1 MTGRAVKP
9 LSWIVAGTV
18 VVLLTRSIAY
28 AIAPSSA
35 ARVLE
40 HRAGG
45 PALPVLTLVALA
57 LGGSLAVAIC
67 WLAAFGVRERA
78 LLEARTLAG
87 SAPRFRPARTLA
99 SAIALAAITSLAG
112 GLFEAYLH
120 WRAGLGW
127 HGVQCVFGPVHRDL
141 LPIATALSFVAAAL
155 LAAAEHVAAW
165 MRRTFALLRA
175 LPPALLRAAGGS
187 GVLVDAPRAR
197 ISLLR
202 RQAAR
207 AACVLLTFTSNQKET
222 HRCSC
227 CTQGRALSSCPS

>member
-1 MTGRAVKP
+1 MTGRAVKA
-9 LSWIVAGTV
+9 LSWILAATL
-18 VVLLTRSIAY
+18 VVLLARSIAY
-28 AIAPSSA
+28 AISPTPA
-35 ARVLE
+35 ARVLQ

-57 LGGSLAVAIC
+57 LGSLLAAAIC

-78 LLEARTLAG
+78 LLERRALELPP
-87 SAPRFRPARTLA
+87 PRFRLARAFILA
-99 SAIALAAITSLAG
+99 VGLSVVTSLAG

-155 LAAAEHVAAW
+155 VAAAEHVAAW

-175 LPPALLRAAGGS
+175 VPPRLLRAAIEPGL
-187 GVLVDAPRAR
+187 LVAAPRVSFHR
-197 ISLLR
+197 STR
-202 RQAAR
+202 RPR
-207 AACVLLTFTSNQKET
+207 APPAFS
-222 HRCSC
+222 
-227 CTQGRALSSCPS
+227 

>member
-9 LSWIVAGTV
+9 LLWVVAATL

-57 LGGSLAVAIC
+57 LGGSLAVVIC
-67 WLAAFGVRERA
+67 WLAVFGVRERA
-78 LLEARTLAG
+78 LLERRALAD
-87 SAPRFRPARTLA
+87 AVPRFRPARTFA
-99 SAIALAAITSLAG
+99 FAIALAVLTSVAG

-127 HGVQCVFGPVHRDL
+127 HGFQCVFGPVHRDL
-141 LPIATALSFVAAAL
+141 LPIASALSFVAAAL
-155 LAAAEHVAAW
+155 LAAAEHLIAW
-165 MRRTFALLRA
+165 MRRRFALLRA
-175 LPPALLRAAGGS
+175 LPPRLLRAVVRPELVVGAPYVSARVGS
-187 GVLVDAPRAR
+187 ARPRAPP
-197 ISLLR
+197 
-202 RQAAR
+202 
-207 AACVLLTFTSNQKET
+207 
-222 HRCSC
+222 
-227 CTQGRALSSCPS
+227 ALS

>member
-9 LSWIVAGTV
+9 LSWIVAATL

-78 LLEARTLAG
+78 LLERRDAR
-87 SAPRFRPARTLA
+87 
-99 SAIALAAITSLAG
+99 
-112 GLFEAYLH
+112 
-120 WRAGLGW
+120 
-127 HGVQCVFGPVHRDL
+127 
-141 LPIATALSFVAAAL
+141 
-155 LAAAEHVAAW
+155 
-165 MRRTFALLRA
+165 
-175 LPPALLRAAGGS
+175 
-187 GVLVDAPRAR
+187 
-197 ISLLR
+197 
-202 RQAAR
+202 
-207 AACVLLTFTSNQKET
+207 
-222 HRCSC
+222 
-227 CTQGRALSSCPS
+227 

>member
-9 LSWIVAGTV
+9 FSWVVAATL

-40 HRAGG
+40 QRAGG

-57 LGGSLAVAIC
+57 LGGSLAAAIC
-67 WLAAFGVRERA
+67 WLAALGVRERA
-78 LLEARTLAG
+78 LLERRALAE
-87 SAPRFRPARTLA
+87 SAPRFHPARTFA
-99 SAIALAAITSLAG
+99 FAIALAVITSVAG

-127 HGVQCVFGPVHRDL
+127 HGVECVFGPVHRNL

-155 LAAAEHVAAW
+155 LAAAEHVTAW
-165 MRRTFALLRA
+165 MRRTFAQLRTLPLRLA
-175 LPPALLRAAGGS
+175 RAAVRLELVVCVPQISWCVGSARPRAPPALS
-187 GVLVDAPRAR
+187 
-197 ISLLR
+197 
-202 RQAAR
+202 
-207 AACVLLTFTSNQKET
+207 
-222 HRCSC
+222 
-227 CTQGRALSSCPS
+227 

>member
-9 LSWIVAGTV
+9 LSWVVAATL

-57 LGGSLAVAIC
+57 LGGSFAVAIC

-78 LLEARTLAG
+78 LLERRSL
-87 SAPRFRPARTLA
+87 SEPAPRFRPVRTFA
-99 SAIALAAITSLAG
+99 FAVALAVVTSVAG
-112 GLFEAYLH
+112 GAFEAYLH

-127 HGVQCVFGPVHRDL
+127 HGVECVFGPVHRDL
-141 LPIATALSFVAAAL
+141 LPIATALSFVASAL
-155 LAAAEHVAAW
+155 LAAAGHVTAW

-175 LPPALLRAAGGS
+175 LPPRLLRTVVRPKFVAGATQVSWSVGN
-187 GVLVDAPRAR
+187 ARPRAPP
-197 ISLLR
+197 
-202 RQAAR
+202 
-207 AACVLLTFTSNQKET
+207 
-222 HRCSC
+222 
-227 CTQGRALSSCPS
+227 ALS

>member
-9 LSWIVAGTV
+9 LSWIVAATL

-45 PALPVLTLVALA
+45 PALPVLTLVALV

-78 LLEARTLAG
+78 LLERRTLTE
-87 SAPRFRPARTLA
+87 SAPRFRPARTFA
-99 SAIALAAITSLAG
+99 SAIALAAITSVAG

-120 WRAGLGW
+120 WRAGFGW
-127 HGVQCVFGPVHRDL
+127 HGVECVFGPVHRDL

-155 LAAAEHVAAW
+155 LAAVGHVTAW

-175 LPPALLRAAGGS
+175 LPPRLLRAVVRLELVAGAPQLAWRVGS
-187 GVLVDAPRAR
+187 ARPRAPP
-197 ISLLR
+197 
-202 RQAAR
+202 
-207 AACVLLTFTSNQKET
+207 
-222 HRCSC
+222 
-227 CTQGRALSSCPS
+227 ALS

>member
-1 MTGRAVKP
+1 MTGRAVKA
-9 LSWIVAGTV
+9 LSWIVAATL

-35 ARVLE
+35 ARVLA

-57 LGGSLAVAIC
+57 LGGSLAIAIC

-78 LLEARTLAG
+78 LLERRVLAE
-87 SAPRFRPARTLA
+87 SAPRFCPARTFA
-99 SAIALAAITSLAG
+99 SAFILAVITSVAG

-127 HGVQCVFGPVHRDL
+127 HGVRCVLGPVHRDL

-155 LAAAEHVAAW
+155 IAAAEHVAVW
-165 MRRTFALLRA
+165 MRRTFALLRS
-175 LPPALLRAAGGS
+175 LPPRLLRAATES
-187 GVLVDAPRAR
+187 VLLLDAPRV
-197 ISLLR
+197 SFHGCTGGP
-202 RQAAR
+202 R
-207 AACVLLTFTSNQKET
+207 APPAFS
-222 HRCSC
+222 
-227 CTQGRALSSCPS
+227 

>member
-9 LSWIVAGTV
+9 FSWIVAGTL
-18 VVLLTRSIAY
+18 VVLLTRTIAY

-57 LGGSLAVAIC
+57 LGGSLAIAIC

-78 LLEARTLAG
+78 LLEGRTLAG
-87 SAPRFRPARTLA
+87 SAPHLHAARAFA
-99 SAIALAAITSLAG
+99 SAIALAVTTSVAG

-141 LPIATALSFVAAAL
+141 VPIATAFSFVAAAF

-175 LPPALLRAAGGS
+175 LPPPLLRAAIGS
-187 GVLVDAPRAR
+187 GLLVDTPRVAFHGCTGRPRAPPAF
-197 ISLLR
+197 S
-202 RQAAR
+202 
-207 AACVLLTFTSNQKET
+207 
-222 HRCSC
+222 
-227 CTQGRALSSCPS
+227 

>member
-1 MTGRAVKP
+1 MTSRAVKP
-9 LSWIVAGTV
+9 FSWIVAGTL

-78 LLEARTLAG
+78 LLD
-87 SAPRFRPARTLA
+87 PRTLA
-99 SAIALAAITSLAG
+99 SAIILAVITSVAG

-187 GVLVDAPRAR
+187 GVLVDAPRVAFHC
-197 ISLLR
+197 
-202 RQAAR
+202 
-207 AACVLLTFTSNQKET
+207 CV
-222 HRCSC
+222 
-227 CTQGRALSSCPS
+227 GRPRGPPAFS

>member
-9 LSWIVAGTV
+9 LSWIVAATL

-78 LLEARTLAG
+78 LLERRTLTE
-87 SAPRFRPARTLA
+87 SAPRFRPARTFA
-99 SAIALAAITSLAG
+99 SAIALAAITSVAG

-120 WRAGLGW
+120 WRGGFGW

-155 LAAAEHVAAW
+155 LAAVGHVTAW

-175 LPPALLRAAGGS
+175 LPPRLLRAVVRLELVAGAPQLSWRVGS
-187 GVLVDAPRAR
+187 ARPRAPP
-197 ISLLR
+197 
-202 RQAAR
+202 
-207 AACVLLTFTSNQKET
+207 
-222 HRCSC
+222 
-227 CTQGRALSSCPS
+227 ALS

>member
-1 MTGRAVKP
+1 MNGRVAKP
-9 LSWIVAGTV
+9 LSWTVAATL

-45 PALPVLTLVALA
+45 PALPVLTLIALA

-78 LLEARTLAG
+78 VLERHMLAG

-99 SAIALAAITSLAG
+99 SAIALAVITSLAG

-120 WRAGLGW
+120 WRAGIGW
-127 HGVQCVFGPVHRDL
+127 HGFQCVFGPVHRDL
-141 LPIATALSFVAAAL
+141 PPIAAALSFVAAAL
-155 LAAAEHVAAW
+155 LAAAEHVGAW

-187 GVLVDAPRAR
+187 GVVVDAPRVVCHCCAGR
-197 ISLLR
+197 P
-202 RQAAR
+202 R
-207 AACVLLTFTSNQKET
+207 APPAFS
-222 HRCSC
+222 
-227 CTQGRALSSCPS
+227 